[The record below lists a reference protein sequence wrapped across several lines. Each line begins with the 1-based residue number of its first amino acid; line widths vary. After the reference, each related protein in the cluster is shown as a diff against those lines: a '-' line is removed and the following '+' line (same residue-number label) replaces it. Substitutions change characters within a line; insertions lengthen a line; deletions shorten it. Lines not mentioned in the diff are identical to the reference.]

1 MRHGLVVGVVI
12 ALETALLAAAAP
24 PKRRP
29 LDARERE
36 AILTLLKAVDLA
48 QETDVLSDAGLAWS
62 SHVLKSGDQTAY
74 VPFRLTIDNPELKSP
89 VMYLRAVS
97 RHDGMRASDEH
108 SSLREGLLHGS
119 GVMPRTPETVC
130 RSSSRDGTARR
141 TDRTAET

>member
-29 LDARERE
+29 LDTKERE

-62 SHVLKSGDQTAY
+62 NHVLQKAQIGC
-74 VPFRLTIDNPELKSP
+74 RLGHRSIPQDRE
-89 VMYLRAVS
+89 
-97 RHDGMRASDEH
+97 MRRGEH
-108 SSLREGLLHGS
+108 TQ
-119 GVMPRTPETVC
+119 V
-130 RSSSRDGTARR
+130 
-141 TDRTAET
+141 